1 MIAGFST
8 VCVMLGAAIAY
19 MAKSYPRHREAIET
33 VGGILLISGLG
44 LLGFALERACG
55 HP

>member
-1 MIAGFST
+1 
-8 VCVMLGAAIAY
+8 

-33 VGGILLISGLG
+33 VGGILLIGGFGMLG
-44 LLGFALERACG
+44 YALQSSCG

>member
-8 VCVMLGAAIAY
+8 ACVVFGAAIAY
-19 MAKSYPRHREAIET
+19 MAKSYPRRREALET
-33 VGGILLISGLG
+33 VGGILLIGGFG
-44 LLGFALERACG
+44 LLGYALESLCG